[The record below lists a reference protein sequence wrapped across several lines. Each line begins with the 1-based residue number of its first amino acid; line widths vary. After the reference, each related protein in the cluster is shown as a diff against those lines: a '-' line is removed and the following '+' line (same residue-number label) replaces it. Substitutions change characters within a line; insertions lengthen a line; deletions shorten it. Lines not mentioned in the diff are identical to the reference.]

1 MPFEVKMFNGTNEV
15 TVDDKGRMPIPAR
28 YRSWLKECH
37 GNQVVVSY
45 ALFPEHN
52 KNLRLY
58 IPEAWK
64 AIKKAIQELPNSGKD
79 EKAVAV
85 RKLER
90 FLIGGSRELSLDEQ
104 GRILLPAKQREMV
117 SLKKKAVLVGTA
129 NKLEIWPEEGW
140 KEEEREDSKIDYTEP
155 LEDELKKMRL

>member
-1 MPFEVKMFNGTNEV
+1 MFNGTDKV

-28 YRSWLKECH
+28 YRSGLKERH
-37 GNQVVVSY
+37 ANQVVVSY
-45 ALFPEHN
+45 ALFPEHD

-58 IPEAWK
+58 TPDAWE
-64 AIKKAIQELPNSGKD
+64 AIKKTIQGWPNSGKGG
-79 EKAVAV
+79 KAEAV

-129 NKLEIWPEEGW
+129 DKIEIWSEEKW
-140 KEEEREDSKIDYTEP
+140 DKEEPKIASCDYTES
-155 LEDELKKMRL
+155 LEKELADARL

>member
-1 MPFEVKMFNGTNEV
+1 
-15 TVDDKGRMPIPAR
+15 MPIPAR
-28 YRSWLKECH
+28 YRSWLKERH

-45 ALFPEHN
+45 ALFPEHD

-58 IPEAWK
+58 IPEAWEN
-64 AIKKAIQELPNSGKD
+64 IKRIIRGLPNSGD
-79 EKAVAV
+79 SERAVAV

-129 NKLEIWPEEGW
+129 DKLEIWPEEKW
-140 KEEEREDSKIDYTEP
+140 EEEEREDSSLNYAKA
-155 LEDELKKMRL
+155 LEKELADARL